1 MLTVSSIAH
10 VAIRVKDVDRSL
22 DFYVS
27 KLGMREM
34 MRLDRDGRLWLL
46 YLRITDTQFLEVF
59 PEGVGERAA
68 EREAV
73 GFNHI
78 CLEVGDIDAA
88 LRELQTAG
96 VALIRDKQMGAD
108 GNWQAWIEDPDGH
121 RIELMQMMPDSLQA
135 KALARMAAGH

>member
-135 KALARMAAGH
+135 KALARMAAGD

>member
-10 VAIRVKDVDRSL
+10 VAIRVQDVARTL
-22 DFYVS
+22 DFYVG

-46 YLRITDTQFLEVF
+46 YLRITDAQFLEVF
-59 PEGVGERAA
+59 PEGVGKRAA

-73 GFNHI
+73 GYNHI
-78 CLEVGDIDAA
+78 CLEVGDIDLA
-88 LRELQTAG
+88 LRELEAAG
-96 VALIRDKQMGAD
+96 VPLIREKQMGAD
-108 GNWQAWIEDPDGH
+108 GNWQAWIADPDGH

-135 KALARMAAGH
+135 KAIVRLAAGV